1 MWLLESFK
9 LRKWPLFLAFR
20 TFVGCRARREE
31 EVAGAQLCFS
41 GAICLQGL
49 GGASV
54 IVWGSQ
60 PGALQLLL
68 PARVTSYLI
77 LTDLTQQMFTISQFL
92 WVRNL
97 GAT

>member
-1 MWLLESFK
+1 MSRSKRRGSCWSPAELL
-9 LRKWPLFLAFR
+9 
-20 TFVGCRARREE
+20 
-31 EVAGAQLCFS
+31 S

-77 LTDLTQQMFTISQFL
+77 LTDLTNVHYLTVSVGEKFGS
-92 WVRNL
+92 NL
-97 GAT
+97 AVWFWLRIAR